1 MVGAGTFLNPL
12 LKIITTVVVL
22 AAVYFFLVRPIL
34 DTTEDISSGFN
45 ESLNKGLSQ
54 AAKAQRQAKQ
64 AEQQAQ
70 EQGDQSFSIQ
80 ASGLTLKQAEKIQ
93 NCVEKAGQ
101 DTSALQACGEL
112 ANRLA
117 DQ

>member
-12 LKIITTVVVL
+12 LKVVTTIAIL

-34 DTTEDISSGFN
+34 DTTEEVAGGFN
-45 ESLNKGLSQ
+45 KNIGQ
-54 AAKAQRQAKQ
+54 ATKLARQA
-64 AEQQAQ
+64 EHQAQ
-70 EQGDQSFSIQ
+70 QQGDQSFSIQ

>member
-12 LKIITTVVVL
+12 LKVVTTVAIL
-22 AAVYFFLVRPIL
+22 AAIYFFMVRPIL
-34 DTTEDISSGFN
+34 DTTEDISSGITH
-45 ESLNKGLSQ
+45 SVNKGLSQ
-54 AAKAQRQAKQ
+54 AAKAQRQAEQ

-117 DQ
+117 NQ